1 MTSLPRIRAGLFAAA
16 FTIILSTFAA
26 AQDAAPAASRD
37 AGARSEQ
44 RANAASARREEGT
57 GRVARSTRTRLEADV
72 IGPQA
77 TAYGDVYTLV
87 AALRPQWLSSRSS
100 TAEVRVY
107 RDGTL
112 VGGAGELRYMSL
124 DAVQRVEWL
133 SGMDATTRYGMNHGG
148 GAIFVHT
155 RR

>member
-1 MTSLPRIRAGLFAAA
+1 MTSLPRIRAGLIAAA
-16 FTIILSTFAA
+16 FTVILSTFAA
-26 AQDAAPAASRD
+26 AQDAAPASSRD
-37 AGARSEQ
+37 VIGRSSAQ
-44 RANAASARREEGT
+44 RAESAGSEAA

-87 AALRPQWLSSRSS
+87 SALRPQWLSSRSS
-100 TAEVRVY
+100 TAQVRVY

-112 VGGAGELRYMSL
+112 VGGTGELRYMNL
-124 DAVQRVEWL
+124 EAVQRVEWL
-133 SGMDATTRYGMNHGG
+133 GGMDATTRFGMNHAG
-148 GAIFVHT
+148 GAIIVHT